1 MGKFYENLNDLSD
14 LVKKIDKKEM
24 LPIFIIR
31 CIQISKNEPE
41 LSVHEILKK
50 AKKSL

>member
-1 MGKFYENLNDLSD
+1 MGKFYENLVDLKE
-14 LVKKIDKKEM
+14 LIEKIDKKNM

-31 CIQISKNEPE
+31 CIQITKEHPE